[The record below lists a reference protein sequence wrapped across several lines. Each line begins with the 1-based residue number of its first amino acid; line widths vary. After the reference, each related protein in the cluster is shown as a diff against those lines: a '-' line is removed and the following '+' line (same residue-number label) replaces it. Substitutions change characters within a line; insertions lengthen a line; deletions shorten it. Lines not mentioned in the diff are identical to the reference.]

1 MESRNPERLIER
13 LHVEAVF
20 STFLELFMPIRT
32 TTPPKSA
39 DHYKLTTDEFAD
51 QRRTKTQTVR
61 KHYCTRGSYF
71 GIRPLRLPNGKLL
84 WPDGTLE
91 QLYAEQLGQVEI
103 GSNDSSKADHAT
115 SKATRYA
122 YAPGSHASVGQ
133 VREA

>member
-1 MESRNPERLIER
+1 M
-13 LHVEAVF
+13 A
-20 STFLELFMPIRT
+20 IRT

-91 QLYAEQLGQVEI
+91 QLFAEQLGQGAI
-103 GSNDSSKADHAT
+103 GSSEPSKADAAT
-115 SKATRYA
+115 SKATPYA
-122 YAPGSHASVGQ
+122 YVTGSRASVGQ
-133 VREA
+133 DWEA